1 MHGCSLSCSTVSPAV
16 TPAIRRRTPRA
27 SYAGFFDDEY
37 GELDW
42 TWPAEEIHR
51 RVRAWSFMFAW
62 GAGARADLDGRE
74 RQLLRTRVERGV
86 TEGNPGDVLRRD
98 GEALLVRCGED
109 AVWVLDSLRA

>member
-1 MHGCSLSCSTVSPAV
+1 VFDRVALRDPGDPQEDAE
-16 TPAIRRRTPRA
+16 A

-42 TWPAEEIHR
+42 TWPADEIHR

-109 AVWVLDSLRA
+109 AVWVLDSLKA